1 VNLLLDTHAV
11 QWWLSDDPTLS
22 ETARTAVSDPEN
34 TVYLSALVVWEMR
47 IKQGIGKL
55 DLPDDFEEVLDSQ
68 AFSKLPVTV
77 DHAHAIAELPG
88 VHRETPFEA
97 GRRHRHRCRL
107 SPCPER
113 RCRRDTQRRH
123 RHPLRSALR

>member
-11 QWWLSDDPTLS
+11 LWWLSDDPTLS
-22 ETARTAVSDPEN
+22 EAARTAISEPEN
-34 TVYLSALVVWEMR
+34 TVYLSAVVVWEMR

-77 DHAHAIAELPG
+77 DHAHAIAGLPAIHRDPFDRMLVAQAVVEGMTIVTRDRRVAEYG
-88 VHRETPFEA
+88 VDVLLA
-97 GRRHRHRCRL
+97 
-107 SPCPER
+107 
-113 RCRRDTQRRH
+113 
-123 RHPLRSALR
+123 